1 MKKRQESLSLLRGAV
16 GTYRLCRCYF
26 SYDPEY
32 WYFYLFGISD
42 QLMLGVEEDDFL
54 LDGFQIRRLADLR
67 RVEIK
72 DDLCVRI
79 NEENGLL
86 CGVERPAIDLSS
98 WKSVFES
105 FPHDLMLIVQNESAG
120 RRGFFIS
127 GISHGLTRPILFFLL
142 LMLTEGGRMA
152 FISFMMRLRA
162 LRLATDIPQHGK
174 NISVCIRVQGR
185 TEVF

>member
-16 GTYRLCRCYF
+16 RTYRLCRCYF

-42 QLMLGVEEDDFL
+42 QLMLGAEEDDFL

-79 NEENGLL
+79 NVENGLL
-86 CGVERPAIDLSS
+86 CGVERPTIDLSS

-120 RRGFFIS
+120 RRGFFYLGYITRVDQTYIVFS
-127 GISHGLTRPILFFLL
+127 SFDADGRRTDGIHIFYDAITSVTFGDRY
-142 LMLTEGGRMA
+142 
-152 FISFMMRLRA
+152 S
-162 LRLATDIPQHGK
+162 ATWQKYLCMHPGA
-174 NISVCIRVQGR
+174 GA
-185 TEVF
+185 E